1 MVKRWHSPR
10 RQTSPADHDEHGT
23 RLSLGPVG
31 ASMVTALRV
40 AFGVLVSILA
50 ALAGL
55 LTAALLV
62 LEVGGWNRLRE
73 PIERVVT
80 ARTGRAFSLHDLD
93 VDLGLTTRIHL
104 RGVSLANAPWARRPE
119 PLFNAHA
126 VVVDMRLP
134 DLLRGRVTLPR
145 LALDSPRLNLERRL
159 DGRDNWT
166 LDGLADEAGTD
177 DPDGLRLGALLVRK
191 GELRLHDKVRGIA
204 VQAVVNATGNDP
216 TAQAGELSLAAQG
229 RYNRGDF
236 RLTAKAGSLDA
247 YRDGKVA
254 YPLTLNLGA
263 AGSRLRF
270 EGTLAPGGSL
280 AGVDG
285 TLTLRGNDL
294 AELYPLTGI
303 VLPNSPPYQLQTGLS
318 RRGDTVRLRGLNG
331 TIGDSDTA
339 GDLAVTLGGARPRL
353 EGSLRSQ
360 KLDFDDLGT
369 LFGGTPATTG
379 AETASPAQKAQAKAY
394 ARDQR
399 LLPDAPLHTRRLR
412 AMDADVTFR
421 AEAVNSRVIPMR
433 DMSVRVRLDD
443 GRLRVAPV
451 HVRLPQGQFDLD
463 LAVDGRATPAVSR
476 VELGMRQVQ
485 VADLLPAVQ
494 GAPAMAG
501 TLYGRAALEGR
512 GDSVRAFAADADGR
526 VGLAVNGGQVSHIV
540 VELLGLDVAEA
551 LGVAVSGDQTVSL
564 RCAAVALD
572 VQGGVAKPQTFIIDT
587 SDSVITA
594 AGAVDLGQ
602 ERLDL
607 TLRTQSKDPS
617 LLAGQAPVT
626 VGGPLRS
633 PRVGVAAGPLAGR
646 GMAAVAVGT
655 LLAPVA
661 ALLAFVDPGL
671 AEDSDCAALLRT
683 AVPSGEGTGGNA
695 PAEPSKPVD

>member
-1 MVKRWHSPR
+1 MTV
-10 RQTSPADHDEHGT
+10 
-23 RLSLGPVG
+23 
-31 ASMVTALRV
+31 ALRTS
-40 AFGVLVSILA
+40 FGVLVSVLA

-55 LTAALLV
+55 LIVALLV
-62 LEVGGWNRLRE
+62 LEIGGWNRLRE

-80 ARTGRAFSLHDLD
+80 ARTGRAFSLLGLD

-104 RGVSLANAPWARRPE
+104 RGVSFANAPWARPE
-119 PLFNAHA
+119 PLFDAHA
-126 VVVDMRLP
+126 VAVDVRLP
-134 DLLRGRVTLPR
+134 HLLRGRLTLPR
-145 LALDSPRLNLERRL
+145 LALDRPRLNLERRA
-159 DGRDNWT
+159 DNRANWA
-166 LDGLADEAGTD
+166 LDGLADDAGAD
-177 DPDGLRLGALLVRK
+177 DPGGGPRVGALVVRK
-191 GELRLHDKVRGIA
+191 GELRLRDEVRGIA
-204 VQAVVNATGNDP
+204 VQAVVNAAGND
-216 TAQAGELSLAAQG
+216 TNAQAGELSLAAHG

-247 YRDGKVA
+247 YRGGKVA
-254 YPLTLNLGA
+254 YPLTLHLRA

-280 AGVDG
+280 AGVHG
-285 TLTLRGNDL
+285 TLTLRGDDL
-294 AELYPLTGI
+294 AELYPLTGV
-303 VLPNSPPYQLQTGLS
+303 VLPNSPPYQLQTRLS
-318 RRGDTVRLRGLNG
+318 RRGDTVRLRGLDG

-369 LFGGTPATTG
+369 LFGGAPATTG

-399 LLPDAPLHTRRLR
+399 LLPDAPLDTRRLR

-421 AEAVNSRVIPMR
+421 ADAVNARTIPMR

-463 LAVDGRATPAVSR
+463 LAVDGRATPPVSR
-476 VELGMRQVQ
+476 VELGVRQVQ
-485 VADLLPAVQ
+485 MADLLPTVQ
-494 GAPAMAG
+494 GTPAVAG

-512 GDSVRAFAADADGR
+512 GDSVRAFAADANGR
-526 VGLAVNGGQVSHIV
+526 VGLAVNGGQMSHLV

-551 LGVAVSGDQTVSL
+551 LGVAVSGDDTVGL
-564 RCAAVALD
+564 RCAAAALD
-572 VQGGVAKPQTFIIDT
+572 VQGGVAKPQTFVIDT

-594 AGAVDLGQ
+594 SGAVDLGQ

-607 TLRTQSKDPS
+607 TLRTESKDPS

-646 GMAAVAVGT
+646 GVAAAALGA

-661 ALLAFVDPGL
+661 ALLVFVDPGL
-671 AEDSDCAALLRT
+671 ADDSDCAALLRT
-683 AVPSGEGTGGNA
+683 AVPSG
-695 PAEPSKPVD
+695 